1 MQLFILYINYEQSA
15 TRRLKVSQT
24 AAAVLILVVALF
36 RLTALHKKA
45 FELNK
50 RRLQSIIRR
59 RGFSEVFKP
68 PHRAVHRAKKQGP
81 RGRQVW

>member
-45 FELNK
+45 SELSN
-50 RRLQSIIRR
+50 RRPQSII
-59 RGFSEVFKP
+59 
-68 PHRAVHRAKKQGP
+68 
-81 RGRQVW
+81 